1 MTVSGTTGAADVPNM
16 QCFIFIH
23 YILTTRVRQCESLP
37 KQTSVVGCWWKE
49 CTVCA
54 QCSAQVVAESRVE
67 WIE

>member
-1 MTVSGTTGAADVPNM
+1 MTVSGATGAADVPNM
-16 QCFIFIH
+16 QCFIFIR

-37 KQTSVVGCWWKE
+37 KQTSVLSVVGGRNAQ
-49 CTVCA
+49 CA